1 MSDSEFKDLQVAV
14 ENLMGGSN
22 QIEILANDS
31 RIVPLIS
38 ELRKAKVRIE
48 LSVKSGIAM
57 GNKANG
63 GRDANGNQVD
73 VFTFS
78 RISSVKSS
86 IKSNPAP
93 APAPAPVRVAVLAS
107 APAPVAKVQA
117 VQVPDVDATLDEE
130 ELLEVAPVIPANTNE
145 KPHMKR
151 SQHTYR
157 PPVMIKDIID
167 VLADEASHV
176 VWFKGATG
184 SGKTV
189 AAHYIANA
197 LGRKMFQMNCHYG
210 MSPESF
216 VGERT
221 IVIDEKT
228 GQNCIKYQEG
238 VVVKAMQE
246 GLDADGNEVG
256 KPALLFIDEA
266 GAMPPQIAILLN
278 RLLESDDPRRTMTLE
293 HDSGRV
299 IRSHSGFRIILAAN
313 TCGRG
318 ANSMA
323 DAMYTAQTDALDI
336 SLLNRVAAVFRFGYD
351 RKVEQSIVREKTGDD
366 MVTVKILKFRDA
378 IREAIKAGRLSTP
391 FSTRHLVK
399 ISDMYRIFRDIPKA
413 IYLSVMEQLLPTE
426 MALYNE
432 TIIAHFGKD
441 QDVVRKFTADNVDYM

>member
-1 MSDSEFKDLQVAV
+1 MNEVEFKELQTAL
-14 ENLMGGSN
+14 EGLMGGAS
-22 QIEILANDS
+22 QLEIAANDP
-31 RIVPLIS
+31 RIIPLIP

-48 LSVKSGIAM
+48 LSVKSQIAM
-57 GNKANG
+57 GSKLNAAK
-63 GRDANGNQVD
+63 DANGNPVD

-78 RISSVKSS
+78 RIGGMKGS
-86 IKSNPAP
+86 IKVTPAP
-93 APAPAPVRVAVLAS
+93 VAPVSSPAPVRAAV
-107 APAPVAKVQA
+107 PAPVAPKAQVSKESGDFLEEVETLATA
-117 VQVPDVDATLDEE
+117 VA
-130 ELLEVAPVIPANTNE
+130 E

-157 PPVMIKDIID
+157 PPAMIKDIID
-167 VLADEASHV
+167 VIADEASHV
-176 VWFKGATG
+176 VWFKGPTG

-221 IVIDEKT
+221 IVIDEKS

-246 GLDADGNEVG
+246 GLDEQGNEVG
-256 KPALLFIDEA
+256 KPGLLFIDEA

-323 DAMYTAQTDALDI
+323 DALYTAQTDALDI

-351 RKVEQSIVREKTGDD
+351 KKVEQSIVREKTGDD

-413 IYLSVMEQLLPTE
+413 IYLSVMGQLLPQELVLFNE
-426 MALYNE
+426 M
-432 TIIAHFGKD
+432 IIAMFGVDIVKENV
-441 QDVVRKFTADNVDYM
+441 QDSVDYI